1 VLDLQDN
8 GCGIAASAQAHIFEP
23 FFTTKPV
30 GQGTGLGLSLSR
42 AIAEQHGG
50 TLILAHT
57 SAAGSCFQLRLPVL
71 ETR

>member
-1 VLDLQDN
+1 VN
-8 GCGIAASAQAHIFEP
+8 AIFEP

-50 TLILAHT
+50 SLILAST
-57 SAAGSCFQLRLPVL
+57 SPLGSCFELRLPL
-71 ETR
+71 HRRL